1 MIYAGFWRRAVAFIL
16 DSLIVSIPVALIF
29 GPMVAVETL
38 SMGLTNPTNISPTQA
53 GLLGFTMLSW
63 QVISLVAM
71 WLYFALLESGKK
83 QSTWGKRLLGIK
95 VVDVNGGRISFAR
108 ATGRFFSKMI
118 SYIIF
123 YIGFIMAAFTG
134 RKRALH
140 DMIAQTYVVKNNYEE
155 SQELPP
161 TPSRTLLLVIVS
173 TLWVLFLLGGSIL
186 SIQMAQT
193 PTQQAAVSAAAFME
207 NLARQGT
214 GLNAPLRAEG
224 VTYFYTPDGY
234 RAVVTDPVSTNKFTL
249 FLQKG
254 ATETCCQAFPF
265 GDCQET
271 GIEVCK

>member
-1 MIYAGFWRRAVAFIL
+1 MIYAGFWRRAIAFIV
-16 DSLIVSIPVALIF
+16 DTFIVSIPVALIF

-38 SMGLTNPTNISPTQA
+38 GMGITDPANFSPMQA
-53 GLLGFTMLSW
+53 GLLGATVFSW
-63 QVISLVAM
+63 QVVSLVAL
-71 WLYFALLESGKK
+71 WLYFAFLESGKK

-108 ATGRFFSKMI
+108 ATGRFFAKTI
-118 SYIIF
+118 SYLIF

-140 DMIAQTYVVKNNYEE
+140 DMIAETYVVKKDYQEG
-155 SQELPP
+155 QELPQ
-161 TPSRTLLLVIVS
+161 TPSRIWLLIIVS
-173 TLWVLFLLGGSIL
+173 TVWVSFLLGSSIL
-186 SIQMAQT
+186 SVKMAQT
-193 PTQQAAVSAAAFME
+193 PTQQAAASAAAFME

-214 GLNAPLRAEG
+214 GLNAPLRTEG
-224 VTYFYTPDGY
+224 VTYFYTQDGY

-254 ATETCCQAFPF
+254 ATATCCQAFPF

-271 GIEVCK
+271 GMKVCK